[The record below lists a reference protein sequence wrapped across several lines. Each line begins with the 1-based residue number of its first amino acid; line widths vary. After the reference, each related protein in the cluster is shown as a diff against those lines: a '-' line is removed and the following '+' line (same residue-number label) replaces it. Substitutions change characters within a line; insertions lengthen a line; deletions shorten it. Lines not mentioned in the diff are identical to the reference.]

1 MQSDLGALE
10 FGAIQ
15 RLLEKLSSTPY
26 GAEAARNLAPA
37 PEPAIARRMQA
48 SVSAARRII
57 EAGEAPNLAHI
68 PDIRAALRQAAS
80 SGAAL
85 PGTALHNIRQIM
97 NVVAGLEK
105 YRVREPALYP
115 GPEDHL
121 RPPLPLVE
129 NLDATLRPNG
139 HLREDA
145 SPRLAELNGE
155 LKRLR
160 AEVTQA
166 LKARL
171 ALPDVKEVLHNDVE
185 RIVWHGNRGML
196 TVPATHADKIKGVRR
211 GAAANGRDQL
221 VEPMEVVA
229 LNNRGETL
237 NGQQDAEQHA
247 IRRRLTDLV
256 REQQA
261 ALQHLLDALTW
272 IDLAF
277 AAGHLSVHVNASA
290 PELIEAPTIELDRAY
305 HPALL
310 LQFADGRAAAPVPLT
325 IGLDAEQPMLIITGP
340 NTGGKTVVLKTVGLL
355 VTMAHCGLHI
365 PAEGACRIGAFQ
377 RVIVGIGDAQSL
389 HHHLSTF
396 AGHVEILKRLAA
408 DADAQ
413 SLVLIDELGTGT
425 DPEEG
430 AALAMAVLDEL
441 VERDVRGIITTHL
454 SPLKGYAE
462 RHGRLRN
469 ASMHFDRERLAPTYE
484 LKLGVS
490 GVSHGLII
498 AGKNGLPEAL
508 LARARQHLRAIA
520 PEHYANRDE

>member
-15 RLLEKLSSTPY
+15 RLLEKLASTPY

-37 PEPAIARRMQA
+37 PELAIAARMQA

-57 EAGEAPNLAHI
+57 EAGDVPNLAHI

-85 PGTALHNIRQIM
+85 PATALQNIRQIM
-97 NVVAGLEK
+97 LVVASLQK
-105 YRVREPALYP
+105 YRAREAGLYP
-115 GPEDHL
+115 GPETHL
-121 RPPLPLVE
+121 QPPAPLLE
-129 NLDATLRPNG
+129 ALDGALRPNG

-145 SPRLAELNGE
+145 SPRLAELHGE
-155 LKRLR
+155 LKRLKE
-160 AEVTQA
+160 EVSQA
-166 LKARL
+166 LKRRA
-171 ALPDVKEVLHNDVE
+171 AQPDLKDVLRNDAE
-185 RIVWHGNRGML
+185 RFVWHGNRGML
-196 TVPATHADKIKGVRR
+196 MLPLGHADKVKGVRR
-211 GAAANGRDQL
+211 GTASNGRDQL
-221 VEPMEVVA
+221 VEPMELVA
-229 LNNRGETL
+229 LNNRAETL
-237 NGQQDAEQHA
+237 NGQLDAEQHA
-247 IRRRLTDLV
+247 IRRRLTDDV
-256 REQQA
+256 REHQS
-261 ALQHLLDALTW
+261 ALQHMLDALTW
-272 IDLAF
+272 IDLAL
-277 AAGHLSVHVNASA
+277 AAAQLSVHLNASA
-290 PELIEAPTIELDRAY
+290 PALVDGPTVELDRAY

-310 LQFADGRAAAPVPLT
+310 LQFADQRSAAPVPLT
-325 IGLDAEQPMLIITGP
+325 IVLDADQPMLIITGP

-365 PAEGACRIGAFQ
+365 PAEGECRIGAFK

-396 AGHVEILKRLAA
+396 AGHVEILKRLSSE
-408 DADAQ
+408 ADAQ

-441 VERDVRGIITTHL
+441 AERNVRGIITTHL

-462 RHGRLRN
+462 RHARLRN

-484 LKLGVS
+484 LKIGVS
-490 GVSHGLII
+490 GVSHGLTI
-498 AGKNGLPEAL
+498 AGKNGLPETL
-508 LARARQHLRAIA
+508 LSRARAHLREIA